1 MSNFTPVTGLIGGLL
16 IGLSAVVLLA
26 GTGRI
31 AGISNIAHGL
41 IDAWRTHQARQVW
54 LWRLLF
60 VLGMI
65 VGTWIWFTA
74 TGRTV
79 NPRADM
85 HPVLLVVA
93 GLLVGYGTSL
103 GNGCTSGHGVCGLG
117 RLSLRSLAATGV
129 FMATGIATVFVVRHV
144 IGG

>member
-1 MSNFTPVTGLIGGLL
+1 MSEFTPVTGLIGGLM
-16 IGLSAVVLLA
+16 IGASAVVLLA

-41 IDAWRTHQARQVW
+41 VEALRTHQPRSAW

-60 VLGMI
+60 MAGLIG
-65 VGTWIWFTA
+65 GSWAWFA
-74 TGRTV
+74 YTGRSP
-79 NPRADM
+79 NPRTGM
-85 HPVLLVVA
+85 HPLMLIAA

-117 RLSLRSLAATGV
+117 RLSLRSLVATAV
-129 FMATGIATVFVVRHV
+129 FMACGIVTVFVTRHV
-144 IGG
+144 IGS

>member
-41 IDAWRTHQARQVW
+41 LDAWRERQAQQVW

-65 VGTWIWFTA
+65 AGSWIWFTA
-74 TGRTV
+74 TGRAV
-79 NPRADM
+79 NPRTDM
-85 HPVLLVVA
+85 PSGLLIAA

-117 RLSLRSLAATGV
+117 RLSLRSLVATGV
-129 FMATGIATVFVVRHV
+129 FMATGIATVFVMRHV